1 MEGESKL
8 DLKHSLSLLV
18 KYVLLYSQWK
28 LVYSNWLLIKN
39 RNQGVHKTESGRTL
53 HWILRKWELS
63 ALGCP
68 LILRVLI

>member
-39 RNQGVHKTESGRTL
+39 RNQGVHKTESDQTL

-63 ALGCP
+63 VLGCP